1 MRKTRFAVTLG
12 ATVALGVSAIAYA
25 DGVSENEAQ
34 VEGSVKPTKLDKKK
48 FKPVTL
54 LTGVRTTGTT
64 PGINPEKEHIS
75 WGKNVKLKT
84 KKAPTCAAPI
94 EFQSTDAARAACPGK
109 SYLGS
114 GRANIELPGG
124 VIYEG
129 LTVAVFNGPG
139 TNEVRLHTYDP
150 RLAGATPTVF
160 GKVVKSRAGGKY
172 GQALQVDDAPDV
184 AGDAGRITAF
194 NATINKKSK
203 VATARCKAKKFLWNR
218 VVTYDD
224 GSEEEITL
232 EQKCKRKKR
241 R

>member
-1 MRKTRFAVTLG
+1 VRKTRLAVAIG
-12 ATVALGVSAIAYA
+12 ASLALGVSAIAYA

-48 FKPVTL
+48 YKPVNL

-64 PGINPEKEHIS
+64 PGINPEAEHIS
-75 WGKNVKLKT
+75 WGKNVKLNT
-84 KKAPTCAAPI
+84 KKAPTCSAPI

-114 GRANIELPGG
+114 GKANIELPGG

-129 LTVAVFNGPG
+129 LTVSVFNGPG
-139 TNEVRLHTYDP
+139 NNEVRLHTYDP

-160 GKVVKSRAGGKY
+160 GKIVKSKAGGKY

-184 AGDAGRITAF
+184 AGDTGRITAF
-194 NATINKKSK
+194 NAKITKKSK

-224 GSEEEITL
+224 GTTEEVTL
-232 EQKCKRKKR
+232 EQKCKRKR

>member
-1 MRKTRFAVTLG
+1 MTGTSSVAIVG
-12 ATVALGVSAIAYA
+12 AAETAEIGTVAASSLGLA
-25 DGVSENEAQ
+25 
-34 VEGSVKPTKLDKKK
+34 
-48 FKPVTL
+48 
-54 LTGVRTTGTT
+54 
-64 PGINPEKEHIS
+64 
-75 WGKNVKLKT
+75 
-84 KKAPTCAAPI
+84 
-94 EFQSTDAARAACPGK
+94 TDAARAACPGK